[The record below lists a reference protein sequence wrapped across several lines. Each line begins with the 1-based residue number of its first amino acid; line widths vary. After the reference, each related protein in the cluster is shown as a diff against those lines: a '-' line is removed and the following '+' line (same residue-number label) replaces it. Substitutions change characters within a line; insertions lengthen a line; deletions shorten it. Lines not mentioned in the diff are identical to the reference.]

1 MMSKMGHLMRAATPP
16 ALLQQHLEG
25 RARLIAGVD
34 KMRKRSRARPL
45 FGALVLGAAATIGV
59 LAWPRL
65 HALPP
70 PVSWHVEN
78 GVVGAQ
84 GYVSVE
90 ATAPAARLVFD
101 EGSDISLEPASR
113 ARVAAASAAGAELML
128 EQGRARV
135 HVRHRDGTKWAIDA
149 GPFAVHVTGTEFT
162 IAWSAEA
169 ETLDVWM
176 RSGRVEVSGPM
187 PGEALA
193 LVAGKHLRARSREQA
208 VLIDGETEPLDSREA
223 VGVEESTSPGGSA
236 SVAAVAATHPE
247 PVTAATSPS
256 APFSPGV
263 ASWSRLVAAGDFA
276 RVVREAE
283 AAGAARA
290 VASRPLGDLRAL
302 GDAARYAGE
311 VALAR
316 KAYGAIRQRFRS
328 SGEARTAAFLMG
340 RIAEEQEH
348 ADAEALRWYDTYLA
362 EAPGGA
368 FAGDALGRKM
378 VLVAKSQGR
387 DSARALAQQY
397 LNGFPGG
404 PYSAAARDLLP

>member
-1 MMSKMGHLMRAATPP
+1 
-16 ALLQQHLEG
+16 
-25 RARLIAGVD
+25 
-34 KMRKRSRARPL
+34 
-45 FGALVLGAAATIGV
+45 LVLGAAATIGV

-65 HALPP
+65 HAPP
-70 PVSWHVEN
+70 PPLSWHVEN
-78 GVVGAQ
+78 GIVSAQ
-84 GYVSVE
+84 GYVSVA

-135 HVRHRDGTKWAIDA
+135 HVRHRDRTKWAIDA

-208 VLIDGETEPLDSREA
+208 VLIDGETEPPDSREA
-223 VGVEESTSPGGSA
+223 VGVEESTSPTGSPA
-236 SVAAVAATHPE
+236 LAATHPE
-247 PVTAATSPS
+247 PVTAAASPS
-256 APFSPGV
+256 APFAPGV
-263 ASWSRLVAAGDFA
+263 ISWSRLVAAGDFA

-283 AAGAARA
+283 VAGAAHA

-328 SGEARTAAFLMG
+328 SGEARTAAFLLG

-397 LNGFPGG
+397 LSGFPGG